1 MCGFC
6 FSGNNTE
13 KSIPVKAQTPSSVQ
27 LANLTPGMMY
37 KLWVFP
43 IWSSPSEHS
52 YITFT
57 TSSGETGFSASEACH
72 IHHHQRHS
80 RGGGR
85 WFDHDCMEQPS
96 SNPQRP
102 PPHLCLY
109 ERATPAS
116 PGGCS
121 ALHGGG
127 EPQEGMGIPLK
138 EGGELLLPAA
148 LLEALTLGLH
158 FHTGVATHGDG
169 GCFDGERARGWPR
182 VMAEGQAGRSW

>member
-6 FSGNNTE
+6 FSGNKTE

-57 TSSGETGFSASEACH
+57 TSSGERGFSPAAGVRFRGVASITAD
-72 IHHHQRHS
+72 IIRVVA
-80 RGGGR
+80 GGGLTMTA
-85 WFDHDCMEQPS
+85 WNNPHPS
-96 SNPQRP
+96 P
-102 PPHLCLY
+102 PAALPPLPLTK
-109 ERATPAS
+109 EPPPAS

-121 ALHGGG
+121 TSRRGG

-138 EGGELLLPAA
+138 E
-148 LLEALTLGLH
+148 
-158 FHTGVATHGDG
+158 
-169 GCFDGERARGWPR
+169 R
-182 VMAEGQAGRSW
+182 VLKENVLVLSCGSA

>member
-6 FSGNNTE
+6 FSGNKTE

-57 TSSGETGFSASEACH
+57 TSSGETGFSPAAGRVAEACH
-72 IHHHQRHS
+72 IHHRRRHS
-80 RGGGR
+80 RGAGR
-85 WFDHDCMEQPS
+85 WFGHDCMEQPS
-96 SNPQRP
+96 STPRQP
-102 PPHLCLY
+102 PPSLPFIK
-109 ERATPAS
+109 EPPPAS

-121 ALHGGG
+121 PLRGG
-127 EPQEGMGIPLK
+127 ERPQEGMGTPLKERVFK
-138 EGGELLLPAA
+138 EGGEHAHVVMRLCVFALP
-148 LLEALTLGLH
+148 H
-158 FHTGVATHGDG
+158 
-169 GCFDGERARGWPR
+169 ARCY
-182 VMAEGQAGRSW
+182 SW

>member
-6 FSGNNTE
+6 FSGNKTE

-57 TSSGETGFSASEACH
+57 TSSGETGFSPAAGRVSEACH
-72 IHHHQRHS
+72 IHHRRRHS

-96 SNPQRP
+96 STPRPGRP
-102 PPHLCLY
+102 PP
-109 ERATPAS
+109 TPS
-116 PGGCS
+116 LPLIKS
-121 ALHGGG
+121 H
-127 EPQEGMGIPLK
+127 PQ
-138 EGGELLLPAA
+138 
-148 LLEALTLGLH
+148 H
-158 FHTGVATHGDG
+158 RRGVAPHCT
-169 GCFDGERARGWPR
+169 EEESPRRGR
-182 VMAEGQAGRSW
+182 GSL